1 MQIIKENILGM
12 LGEDSRRYH
21 SCIATTFTFDFTFF
35 EIQAMRLLKAA
46 GIRNTLV
53 LIDEDS
59 FEELMD
65 KPTGFEFRKNIG
77 YGVYPFEARS
87 VFHPKLIFC
96 AGRNEGFLAIGS
108 GNLTIAGH
116 GTNDELW
123 SVFHY
128 KGEES
133 PNKAIFKQ
141 AWNYIQTLSKNIE
154 GNSLEK
160 IARME
165 EYAPWISSLPQI
177 KMGDFSQLKKEQIAL
192 NPVMEGDSL
201 IDELPSL
208 LDVETITEINIL
220 SPYYDEDGLF
230 LEELEKLF
238 PDAIINAVVD
248 VDFGLLPYN
257 YQKGKVNFY
266 NWQKVNS
273 SKENDVSR
281 LHAKLIAFKTKNN
294 DEFIISGSSNA
305 TCAGFG
311 VGKRKASNKE
321 LNLFIKKQN
330 SNIFKD
336 LGIKLTTE
344 SKVNIAELHKVN
356 QLNSIDSKK
365 TIKKVL
371 KIKYAE
377 IDGTE
382 LSIGTFGEFNDSLI
396 LKFFNKLGNPLNEIT
411 IKQFKSKEVIK
422 LDANQIKPFFVA
434 WFNSEGEQLSTKMVI
449 QDTALHHNS
458 NPDPDSEK
466 IESLFADIDSGN
478 FGQVSNL
485 LRYVTFSSNNDQNIK
500 QDLNAYSGMSPTL
513 VKETAYTKAKDY
525 NEFTKVSEEY
535 LMKQRGVLNSTN
547 VKIAE
552 FLATIRKKQLDNQ
565 SKSIKPTEQID
576 DIDNDEGVDDEKEP
590 EIKTKRT
597 HSDYLKEKSA
607 ISRFLNSYE
616 KHLKNRT
623 KQILE
628 TKSRT
633 DIISSKLS
641 LDDYANLLISLQLVK
656 NYTARQFKYIA
667 NDEEKTEVFFKL
679 SGSNAYDNLKSF
691 VLEIIGSFLL
701 LLQQGDKESQLDSLN
716 QKVLVFKK
724 EALLN
729 CLVVLCNVNWKSKE
743 ENQFKLLAANC
754 LFNYLLIDND
764 KANFT
769 AKELDEEIMKFKE
782 DLFYT
787 SQKYNSN
794 FDVISNRLLI
804 DTVNFSN
811 ELKTESKQV
820 IRSINIKTGNFV
832 YVSKLGICSVEDI
845 RSGKII
851 SQQKLTLAKP
861 GFLWEIKKA
870 NWLRDEVFISNVL
883 VDI

>member
-21 SCIATTFTFDFTFF
+21 SCITTTFTFDFTFF

-59 FEELMD
+59 FEQLMD

-77 YGVYPFEARS
+77 YGIYPFEARS

-141 AWNYIQTLSKNIE
+141 AWNYIQTLSKSIE

-160 IARME
+160 ITRME
-165 EYAPWISSLPQI
+165 EYAPWINSLPQS

-192 NPVMEGDSL
+192 NPVAEGDSL
-201 IDELPSL
+201 IEELPTL
-208 LDVETITEINIL
+208 LDIETITEINIL

-230 LEELEKLF
+230 LTELEKLF
-238 PDAIINAVVD
+238 PKAIINAVVD
-248 VDFGLLPYN
+248 VEFGLLPHN
-257 YQKGKVNFY
+257 YQKGKVIFY

-273 SKENDVSR
+273 SKENDISR
-281 LHAKLIAFKTKNN
+281 LHAKLIAFKNGNN

-336 LGIKLTTE
+336 LGIELTTD
-344 SKVNIAELHKVN
+344 SKVNIADFQKGN
-356 QLNSIDSKK
+356 QLNSVDSKK
-365 TIKKVL
+365 AAKKVL

-377 IDGTE
+377 IDGVE
-382 LSIGTFGEFNDSLI
+382 LSINTFGEFNDSVI
-396 LKFFNKLGNPLNEIT
+396 LKFFNKVGNPLNEIG
-411 IKQFKSKEVIK
+411 INEFKNKKVIT
-422 LDANQIKPFFVA
+422 LGAYQNKPFFVA
-434 WFNSEGEQLSTKMVI
+434 WFNNEGEQLSTKMVI
-449 QDTALHHNS
+449 QDTALHHNT

-500 QDLNAYSGMSPTL
+500 QDLNAKSGVSPTL
-513 VKETAYTKAKDY
+513 VKDTTYTKAKDY

-552 FLATIRKKQLDNQ
+552 FLATIRKKQLDDQ
-565 SKSIKPTEQID
+565 SKSIKPTEQIG
-576 DIDNDEGVDDEKEP
+576 DIDNYEGEDDEKDP
-590 EIKTKRT
+590 VNKTKRT

-607 ISRFLNSYE
+607 ISRFLKTYE

-623 KQILE
+623 TQILK

-633 DIISSKLS
+633 DIIPSKLS

-656 NYTARQFKYIA
+656 NYTVRQFKYIV
-667 NDEEKTEVFFKL
+667 NEEEKTEVFFKL
-679 SGSNAYDNLKSF
+679 SGSSAHDNLKSF

-716 QKVLVFKK
+716 QKLLVFKK

-729 CLVVLCNVNWKSKE
+729 CLVVLCNVNWKLKE

-754 LFNYLLIDND
+754 LSNYLLIDND
-764 KANFT
+764 KASFT
-769 AKELDEEIMKFKE
+769 AKELDKEIIKYKE

-787 SQKYNSN
+787 SQKYDTNY
-794 FDVISNRLLI
+794 DVISNRILI
-804 DTVNFSN
+804 DIVNFSK
-811 ELKTESKQV
+811 ELKTDSKQV
-820 IRSINIKTGNFV
+820 IKSINIKTGDFV
-832 YVSKLGICSVEDI
+832 YVSKLGICSVANK
-845 RSGKII
+845 RTGKII
-851 SQQKLTLAKP
+851 GQQKLTLSKP

-870 NWLRDEVFISNVL
+870 NWLREEVFLSNVL
-883 VDI
+883 VHI